1 MHTLRKLGLLDGS
14 NLYLKEYFILEVC
27 INNKN
32 GYEISLYRSPSQTV
46 DDFDSFIIS
55 LVKVVVDI
63 SRHSPYFAMM
73 TVDFDT
79 ISTNCSVDG
88 TKT

>member
-1 MHTLRKLGLLDGS
+1 M
-14 NLYLKEYFILEVC
+14 
-27 INNKN
+27 
-32 GYEISLYRSPSQTV
+32 SPSQTV
-46 DDFDSFIIS
+46 DDFDSLIIS
-55 LVKVVVDI
+55 LEKVVVDI
-63 SRHSPYFAMM
+63 SRRRPYFALM